1 MEHSSHKF
9 GAQSKG
15 YISVDCTLWGMCT
28 FLTLLRAS
36 TLQSLSQWGKT
47 ELTTC
52 SIWFLSFGGGGFVI
66 NYRCDEATHS
76 SKEEVKGKVGKRMEV
91 ELNNGKM
98 ETWHS
103 SSSAWQILN
112 SPQAF
117 QQRPEASNLTK
128 TSHSAII
135 IYYYMK
141 VKNDPQWRVVLFCFL
156 MCKFQ
161 DKLCMNACFCWLLV
175 GSFQLLSWA
184 SDRLRLW

>member
-1 MEHSSHKF
+1 MGHVYFSD
-9 GAQSKG
+9 
-15 YISVDCTLWGMCT
+15 SVEGLNPAIIEPMGQNRANYLLHLVFVFWGG
-28 FLTLLRAS
+28 F
-36 TLQSLSQWGKT
+36 
-47 ELTTC
+47 
-52 SIWFLSFGGGGFVI
+52 FVI

-141 VKNDPQWRVVLFCFL
+141 VKNDPQ
-156 MCKFQ
+156 
-161 DKLCMNACFCWLLV
+161 
-175 GSFQLLSWA
+175 
-184 SDRLRLW
+184 